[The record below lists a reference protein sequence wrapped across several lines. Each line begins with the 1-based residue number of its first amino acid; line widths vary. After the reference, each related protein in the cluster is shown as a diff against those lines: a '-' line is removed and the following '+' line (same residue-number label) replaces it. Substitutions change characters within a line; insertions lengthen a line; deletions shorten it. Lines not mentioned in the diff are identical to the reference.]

1 MPEKK
6 RLSRTID
13 EVWVLIATSMKNE
26 AVKQTYLFSCFCGLR
41 TSDIVGLKWK
51 DVFVDRG
58 KYRLAVSMQ
67 NHVFDL
73 PSLTVINALFKPWTK
88 ATGIDKWFSF
98 HTRCHTF
105 ATTVTLTQGVP
116 LETVSKMLGHKR
128 ITTTQI
134 YARITNDRIGQD
146 MAVLSEKL
154 DSVFKFAQ

>member
-6 RLSRTID
+6 RLSRIID
-13 EVWVLIATSMKNE
+13 EVRVLIATSMKNE

-58 KYRLAVSMQ
+58 QYRLAISMQ

-98 HTRCHTF
+98 HTRYHTF

-128 ITTTQI
+128 ITTT
-134 YARITNDRIGQD
+134 
-146 MAVLSEKL
+146 
-154 DSVFKFAQ
+154 